1 MAPTPEGLPDPHA
14 QQALLHPMSS
24 QHSPS
29 ERRARNA
36 HAKALGVAAKS
47 APTPA
52 SSSSASRGQVA
63 SQLNFTALIEC
74 CCGETSAIAAESIKA
89 GLKTIRLTAD
99 SNPIGTDAGDA
110 ASHKIVKELAAENH
124 KIHLWGS
131 LPCTMWS
138 QYTEL
143 NLRKLGPRFRAKVA
157 KARKPSR
164 VLLQSFIKLAKA
176 VTKVGGTW
184 SFEWP
189 KLATGWKLPELHDF
203 FWP

>member
-1 MAPTPEGLPDPHA
+1 MLLGLEGHKLAPTPEGLPDPHA
-14 QQALLHPMSS
+14 QQALLHPLSS

-63 SQLNFTALIEC
+63 SQPLGNFIALIEC
-74 CCGETSAIAAESIKA
+74 CCGETSEIATESIKA

-110 ASHKIVKELAAENH
+110 ASHAIVEELAAENH

-131 LPCTMWS
+131 LPCTAWS
-138 QYTEL
+138 QYTSSIC
-143 NLRKLGPRFRAKVA
+143 A
-157 KARKPSR
+157 S
-164 VLLQSFIKLAKA
+164 
-176 VTKVGGTW
+176 
-184 SFEWP
+184 
-189 KLATGWKLPELHDF
+189 
-203 FWP
+203 